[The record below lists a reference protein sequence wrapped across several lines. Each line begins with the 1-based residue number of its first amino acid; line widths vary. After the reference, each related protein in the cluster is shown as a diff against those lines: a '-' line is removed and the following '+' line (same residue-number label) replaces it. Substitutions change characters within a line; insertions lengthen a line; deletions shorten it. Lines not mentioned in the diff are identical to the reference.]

1 MRSKATKMNIE
12 INNQIAEVDIK
23 YGSRKSVVIKIT
35 PEGKVVIYVP
45 KNANYN
51 VIEDILVSKTEW
63 IEKALAKVDGLCVL
77 SVRKYLENKWAIP
90 IRGQFYPVET
100 ELGLEDSCTME
111 KDILKIKTTR
121 NNLEH
126 LIFMVEG
133 YLKTLAEQTIRDK
146 VKEFAEVME
155 VFPEKCIVKTQKKRW
170 GTCSSRRELRFNWK
184 CIMLKDDL
192 IDYIVVH
199 ELCHLKQMNHSSD
212 FWNEVEYR
220 IPDYKSR
227 RNALK
232 KYIISLD

>member
-1 MRSKATKMNIE
+1 
-12 INNQIAEVDIK
+12 
-23 YGSRKSVVIKIT
+23 
-35 PEGKVVIYVP
+35 
-45 KNANYN
+45 
-51 VIEDILVSKTEW
+51 
-63 IEKALAKVDGLCVL
+63 
-77 SVRKYLENKWAIP
+77 
-90 IRGQFYPVET
+90 
-100 ELGLEDSCTME
+100 ME
-111 KDILKIKTTR
+111 KDILKIKTSR

-146 VKEFAEVME
+146 VKEFAEVLE

-212 FWNEVEYR
+212 FWNEVENR